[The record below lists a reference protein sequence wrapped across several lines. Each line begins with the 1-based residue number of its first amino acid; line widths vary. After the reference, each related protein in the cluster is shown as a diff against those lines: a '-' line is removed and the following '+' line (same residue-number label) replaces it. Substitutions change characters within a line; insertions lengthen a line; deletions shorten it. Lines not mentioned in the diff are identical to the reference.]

1 MSTLIE
7 NPNYSFQQ
15 NISAHVIP
23 FRDLARKTLKN
34 SRLDLPTILARWNTV
49 RKVQMEEWISQTQSW
64 VRHPLA
70 RACVVAF
77 AGTEKSNIRTLGAF
91 IENSTLT
98 HGGTKPDGFEKRLK
112 KFSDVFVDKLRAENR
127 ERSGLTGI
135 TLLTALEVLAQTLN
149 YWLAGQRLDTLD
161 GAPISVTNEV
171 LDYFLRMT
179 AQEMQMGYFISDTV
193 IREAFKHVSELFE
206 IICS

>member
-1 MSTLIE
+1 MDRTRE
-7 NPNYSFQQ
+7 
-15 NISAHVIP
+15 
-23 FRDLARKTLKN
+23 TLKN
-34 SRLDLPTILARWNTV
+34 SRVDLPTILARWNTV
-49 RKVQMEEWISQTQSW
+49 HKVQMKDWISQTQSW

-70 RACVVAF
+70 RECVEVF
-77 AGTEKSNIRTLGAF
+77 AETERSNIRTLRSF

-98 HGGTKPDGFEKRLK
+98 RGGTKPDGFEKRLK

-127 ERSGLTGI
+127 ERGGLTGI

-149 YWLAGQRLDTLD
+149 FWLAGQHLDTLD
-161 GAPISVTNEV
+161 GSPISVTNDAMED
-171 LDYFLRMT
+171 LFRMT

-193 IREAFKHVSELFE
+193 IREAFKHVTELFE